1 MGGGGGG
8 LARTLAKRR
17 TYETSFLWP
26 PTRFSG
32 RFMQERKR
40 RAGRRLWGSIPYI
53 MLTVKGERASGRGFF
68 PRILIVR
75 DLASRCTLLSLPC
88 ADESAATVIG
98 ALTSLFAEHGA
109 PLVLKTDNGPA
120 FIAHETQAFL
130 AAHSIQNLLSPPYT
144 PQYNGSVEATGGS
157 VKAHTAHVAF
167 AQGRAACPSSDD
179 VEAARVLGNAT
190 SRPWGVSSPTP
201 AESFADRTRIPDTH
215 RTSLANLI
223 ASAKEKITAALGRR
237 QSELGQTPAPALNAK
252 ERATVVR
259 IAIRQALVELGH
271 LFIRRPTILSTH
283 STPVLSGN

>member
-1 MGGGGGG
+1 MAALGVDA
-8 LARTLAKRR
+8 ARYPL
-17 TYETSFLWP
+17 S
-26 PTRFSG
+26 
-32 RFMQERKR
+32 
-40 RAGRRLWGSIPYI
+40 RL
-53 MLTVKGERASGRGFF
+53 F
-68 PRILIVR
+68 
-75 DLASRCTLLSLPC
+75 
-88 ADESAATVIG
+88 
-98 ALTSLFAEHGA
+98 
-109 PLVLKTDNGPA
+109 
-120 FIAHETQAFL
+120 
-130 AAHSIQNLLSPPYT
+130 T

-237 QSELGQTPAPALNAK
+237 QPELGQTPAPALNAN

-259 IAIRQALVELGH
+259 IAIRQALIELGH

-283 STPVLSGN
+283 SNPLLSGN